1 MELFEILD
9 IWLASE
15 YVFEI
20 FQVFAL
26 RVYRL
31 FEIKDFS
38 EPSHFFP
45 HNSFS
50 VFVKSFIPGNSW

>member
-38 EPSHFFP
+38 EPSHFLLITRFP
-45 HNSFS
+45 
-50 VFVKSFIPGNSW
+50 SW